1 MQATIEPTTATIP
14 SGRKVPPPRPSR
26 GLKLLVTQTPEEK
39 RKREEKNRVKR
50 ATAAKELYET
60 EVTYVRSIM
69 ILTNVLFAHT
79 THDTRRHTR
88 TTHHTRSHTHIAYRT
103 RLSVAAAGNR
113 ASWCRARRRAS

>member
-1 MQATIEPTTATIP
+1 MQTTTEPTTATIP
-14 SGRKVPPPRPSR
+14 SGRKVPPPLPSR
-26 GLKLLVTQTPEEK
+26 GLKLSMTQTPEEK

-69 ILTNVLFAHT
+69 ILTNVLFAPHARKTRHT
-79 THDTRRHTR
+79 TAHAHDRTRHT
-88 TTHHTRSHTHIAYRT
+88 TA
-103 RLSVAAAGNR
+103 RLIVAAGAGR